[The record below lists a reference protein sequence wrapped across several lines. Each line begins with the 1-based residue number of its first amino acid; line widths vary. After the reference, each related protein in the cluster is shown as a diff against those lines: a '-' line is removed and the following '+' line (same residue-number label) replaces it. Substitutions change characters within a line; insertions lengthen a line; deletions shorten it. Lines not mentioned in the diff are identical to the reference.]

1 MPDYLFAYGTLQPG
15 SAPGEIAEAA
25 AKLRVIGRGFVY
37 GELYDLDGYPGA
49 VPDSNSKNRIAGM
62 VLELPSDESILR
74 QLDEYEGYDPEAP
87 ETSEFVRV
95 WQTVELAGGG
105 TLECWMY
112 RYNREPR
119 A

>member
-1 MPDYLFAYGTLQPG
+1 MDHSHERSSLRLRNFAAGLRAEP
-15 SAPGEIAEAA
+15 EVVEAA

-105 TLECWMY
+105 TLEY
-112 RYNREPR
+112 RWL
-119 A
+119 ALH